1 MVLWY
6 DGRDIKLPGSLTLT
20 PLSSPQCGTNDFHG
34 LSTAGVNG
42 NCRFRDIGGV
52 RRRNVACC
60 SIGPHGSDLTF
71 ISVVGFGTAGS
82 CFAVVFVATYV
93 FFPSPKN

>member
-1 MVLWY
+1 M
-6 DGRDIKLPGSLTLT
+6 
-20 PLSSPQCGTNDFHG
+20 
-34 LSTAGVNG
+34 STAGVNG

-93 FFPSPKN
+93 FFPAPRIEVQKEAGKKQKRKATVNNNEGN